1 MPVLKGYEFQGWRHR
16 PQTTRSPRA
25 LSFDENGKSL
35 MPIDRDGDGICVVG
49 EDGTVVKPPT
59 STSDSTTQSQIGA
72 YSNTETGLNGL
83 AMFEAVVRQPGKF
96 PNTDFGSITEEPTPW
111 VN

>member
-1 MPVLKGYEFQGWRHR
+1 M
-16 PQTTRSPRA
+16 
-25 LSFDENGKSL
+25 
-35 MPIDRDGDGICVVG
+35 
-49 EDGTVVKPPT
+49 GTVVKPPT

-96 PNTDFGSITEEPTPW
+96 PNTDFGSITEESTPW

>member
-1 MPVLKGYEFQGWRHR
+1 M
-16 PQTTRSPRA
+16 S
-25 LSFDENGKSL
+25 
-35 MPIDRDGDGICVVG
+35 
-49 EDGTVVKPPT
+49 TVVKPPT
-59 STSDSTTQSQIGA
+59 VHFRLHNPIGELFGA

-96 PNTDFGSITEEPTPW
+96 PNTDFGSITEESTPW